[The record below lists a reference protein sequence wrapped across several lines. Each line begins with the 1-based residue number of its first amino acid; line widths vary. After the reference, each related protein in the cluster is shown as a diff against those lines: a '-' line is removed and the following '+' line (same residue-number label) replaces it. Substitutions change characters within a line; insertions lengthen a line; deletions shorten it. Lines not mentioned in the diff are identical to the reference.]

1 VNVSCVPEASF
12 VIVPLLLF
20 THYFLVLHSQSII
33 VCTISSRLHART
45 INITLDYKHQTKMY
59 VSITGLTLHSVWHYP
74 KFWSHALPSMMQA
87 KAAPGNVLADAKYI
101 DGTQHTLSV
110 WKDRQS
116 MLRYMRTGNH
126 VKAMKI
132 FDDIATGK
140 VYGYE
145 TDDETAPTW
154 EEARKLYDTNGRLV
168 GKAGREAKKRAQR
181 ENDVIVNNDK
191 VPEVV
196 SIQ

>member
-1 VNVSCVPEASF
+1 
-12 VIVPLLLF
+12 
-20 THYFLVLHSQSII
+20 
-33 VCTISSRLHART
+33 
-45 INITLDYKHQTKMY
+45 
-59 VSITGLTLHSVWHYP
+59 
-74 KFWSHALPSMMQA
+74 MQA
-87 KAAPGNVLADAKYI
+87 KAAPGNVFADAKYI

-116 MLRYMRTGNH
+116 MLRYMRTGDH

-181 ENDVIVNNDK
+181 ENDAIVNNDK
-191 VPEVV
+191 VPGV
-196 SIQ
+196 SIQYIAEVWMSHLCFDICVVWVVFILLSLTEAALKYYLDPRIWKKLEEATVHERQSNARTQAKSLKKQSTMNKGV